1 MASKK
6 WTLLI
11 PVPPISAEILDRNWN
26 WKSSCD
32 PWLLNQLC
40 GINVLTLDYL
50 QLRRDFQPLS
60 HLARRDFS
68 RFWADEYFKNCQIVT
83 EIILEFLT
91 KIFSYQYRI
100 IKMKMV
106 NPILPNLVWL
116 LRMNNWRTEAIH
128 FLAEA
133 SPRLEH

>member
-1 MASKK
+1 
-6 WTLLI
+6 
-11 PVPPISAEILDRNWN
+11 
-26 WKSSCD
+26 
-32 PWLLNQLC
+32 
-40 GINVLTLDYL
+40 LDYL